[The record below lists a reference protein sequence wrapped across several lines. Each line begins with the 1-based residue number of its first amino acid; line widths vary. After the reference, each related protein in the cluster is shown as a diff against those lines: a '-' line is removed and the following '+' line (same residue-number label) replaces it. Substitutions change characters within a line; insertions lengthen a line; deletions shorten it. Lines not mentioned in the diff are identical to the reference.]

1 MYSESEI
8 REMRRDPVKTE
19 KEIQRLTK
27 ELADAQTSGW
37 RTREGELSGRLGE
50 IKCRVT
56 GEGKE
61 GIECYDNAL
70 SVARKNHDR
79 VNEVNYLSQLGRV
92 HFAYNEGPQSLM
104 KALDFNE
111 QALSIAKEIGDR
123 NSECFIFGSLVTIYR
138 FIGAV
143 EKAVEFC
150 RHGLSLAREIR
161 DRYSEGIFLENMGTA
176 YMELGEEETAKRF
189 KEQARSVYEEIGK
202 SPADL
207 FKKLLGQFDPDL
219 TE

>member
-1 MYSESEI
+1 MFSESEI

-19 KEIQRLTK
+19 KETQRLTK
-27 ELADAQTSGW
+27 ELADAQRSGW

-61 GIECYDNAL
+61 GIECFNNAL
-70 SVARKNHDR
+70 NVARKNHDR
-79 VNEVNYLSQLGRV
+79 VNEVNYLSLLGRV
-92 HFAYNEGPQSLM
+92 HFAFNEGPQSLM

-111 QALSIAKEIGDR
+111 QALCIAKEIGDR
-123 NSECFIFGSLVTIYR
+123 NSECFIFGSLVSIYR
-138 FIGAV
+138 FLGAV

-161 DRYSEGIFLENMGTA
+161 DRYAEGIFLENMASA
-176 YMELGEEETAKRF
+176 YRELGEEETAETLK
-189 KEQARSVYEEIGK
+189 KQASAIYEEIGR

-207 FKKLLGQFDPDL
+207 FQEFLDQFDLDL
-219 TE
+219 DE